1 MVIKMK
7 IIKDIVQ
14 ADFKDLVI
22 GTVFEY
28 NSQFFMKTENLLHG
42 IEDGVFNS
50 FNLEDGYVTIF
61 DESDKVHVLD
71 AELRVNYRRR

>member
-1 MVIKMK
+1 MK
-7 IIKDIVQ
+7 IIKDVVQ

-42 IEDGVFNS
+42 IEFV
-50 FNLEDGYVTIF
+50 
-61 DESDKVHVLD
+61 
-71 AELRVNYRRR
+71 RRKRRATG